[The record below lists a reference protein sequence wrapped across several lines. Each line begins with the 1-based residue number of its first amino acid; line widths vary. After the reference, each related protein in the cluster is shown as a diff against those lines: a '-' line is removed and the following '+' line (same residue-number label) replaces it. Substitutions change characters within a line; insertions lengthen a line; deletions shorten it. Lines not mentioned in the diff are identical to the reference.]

1 MFGFSEYGDT
11 ASPCNIKTLSVLI
24 ITDGY
29 LKMGIKMIIMY
40 NLKFV
45 KRRNF
50 VNLSARLDN
59 IFGCVSY
66 SNTRVTL

>member
-11 ASPCNIKTLSVLI
+11 ASPCNIKALSVLI